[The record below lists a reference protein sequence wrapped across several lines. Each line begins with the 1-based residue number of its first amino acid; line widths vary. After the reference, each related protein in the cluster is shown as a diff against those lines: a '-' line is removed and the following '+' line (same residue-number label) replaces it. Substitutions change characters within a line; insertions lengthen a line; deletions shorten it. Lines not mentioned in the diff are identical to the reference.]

1 MLGEMRLAP
10 AFNILYISSDSGT
23 PSQAATRYKKGL
35 KIEFYLCFGEKGKH
49 KTHEGDF
56 FLKVVVDFGDVRR

>member
-23 PSQAATRYKKGL
+23 PSQAATRCKKGL
-35 KIEFYLCFGEKGKH
+35 NIKYYIFWRKSETKNP
-49 KTHEGDF
+49 
-56 FLKVVVDFGDVRR
+56 